1 MYKLVIVD
9 DELTEIKFVRY
20 VVNTFKL
27 PFHICGEGE
36 TGLEAIELVRKHDAD
51 FVIMDINMPQM
62 DGLTAASIIKREYP
76 STKIYLLT
84 AYESFEYARQAVKV
98 DVDDYLLKPI
108 RPEQL
113 VEVLKKGIAEVL
125 RQRLANREISKM
137 KQKVETAK
145 PLLKRQ
151 LMLDLVTGGTS
162 NYNTEISM
170 KNLLG
175 LGKIKPAGVL
185 VFTVC
190 DKKAKILQDNRLR
203 ETLIEEIEKDIDF
216 GLCEILPSGD
226 IVVLFKSWGSK
237 KQQDLNQLIE
247 TWEHFLEIQIYAGFE
262 PLKEQ
267 GHIPS
272 AFNIA
277 DKIRR
282 TVLFWHQPGI
292 FLLNQLGSIQD
303 CLPNVPII
311 QKSVFN
317 CLLEKRV
324 DKARDAIQG
333 AFRDLHTCF
342 IPPEQI
348 KTIANQIVHALL
360 FELAEQIP
368 EKEASLIAQQYLE
381 NVNSI
386 YCYDELENS
395 LFEFIEGLNRWL
407 SVPNETNTE
416 HTILWAAAYIRQNY
430 YENITLEMM
439 AGKLFLSQSYFS
451 RLFKKHLGEG
461 FAFYVTR
468 VRMEHAQ
475 NLLATGKLSIAQVG
489 KQVGYYDPSYFSTV
503 YKKYYG
509 ISPQH
514 VFSSTN
520 QKE

>member
-36 TGLEAIELVRKHDAD
+36 TGEEAIELVRMHDAD
-51 FVIMDINMPQM
+51 FVIMDINMPVM

-76 STKIYLLT
+76 LTKIYLLT

-108 RPEQL
+108 RPEHL

-125 RQRLANREISKM
+125 RQRLANREINKM
-137 KQKVETAK
+137 KQKVENAK

-151 LMLDLVTGGTS
+151 LMLELVTGGKS
-162 NYNTEISM
+162 NYNAEISM

-190 DKKAKILQDNRLR
+190 DKRAKILQDNRLR
-203 ETLIEEIEKDIDF
+203 ETLVEEVEKDIDF
-216 GLCEILPSGD
+216 DLCEILPSGD
-226 IVVLFKSWGSK
+226 IVVLFKSWGNK

-247 TWEHFLEIQIYAGFE
+247 SWEHSFEIQVYAGFE
-262 PLKEQ
+262 LLKDE
-267 GHIPS
+267 GNIPS

-282 TVLFWHQPGI
+282 TVLFWHKPGV

-311 QKSVFN
+311 QKTVFN
-317 CLLEKRV
+317 CLLERKV

-333 AFRDLHTCF
+333 AFREMHHCF

-348 KTIANQIVHALL
+348 MTVANQIVHALL

-381 NVNSI
+381 SVSSI
-386 YCYDELENS
+386 HYYDELETS
-395 LFEFIEGLNRWL
+395 LFELIEGLNRWF
-407 SVPNETNTE
+407 SISSETLTE
-416 HTILWAAAYIRQNY
+416 HSIHWAAAYIRQNY

-451 RLFKKHLGEG
+451 RLFKKQLGEG

-468 VRMEHAQ
+468 VRMEHAH

-489 KQVGYYDPSYFSTV
+489 KQVGYSDPSYFSTV
-503 YKKYYG
+503 YKKHFG
-509 ISPQH
+509 LSPQQ
-514 VFSSTN
+514 VFASTN